1 MPGTPHS
8 VLNHESLRQRSA
20 VVGTGGA
27 DREHLITSAGKQ
39 HGFFADVTCKH
50 TSIGEVIDCDAAR
63 QIGTGGF

>member
-8 VLNHESLRQRSA
+8 VLNHESLCQGSA
-20 VVGTGGA
+20 VVGTDSA
-27 DREHLITSAGKQ
+27 DREDFTTSARKQ
-39 HGFFADVTCKH
+39 HGFFADVTCKR